1 MKKPKNIP
9 TYYTSKG
16 TPIFRDTTALPF
28 DGGGNLNQR
37 IVKKYPGM
45 QGVYGPQGENLNIIK
60 DPNYAAADY
69 GFGNIEFIFPGSGT
83 VNYSDDY
90 TYQSPTPDKYTAVY
104 NPKGANKHDV
114 FLDMM
119 HGMRNDPEYMKLL
132 DSFDKAT
139 RGQHQENMDY
149 FFNKD
154 TEENPD
160 YTADGREM
168 WDQNYVDSQL
178 RSQLAGKGFG
188 RFSSGAKDYK
198 LDRKYSSPEM
208 EQSAKDIYKYL
219 KGNKKQFA
227 DGGHLHDRDIN
238 GKLLQSTYASA
249 LGNMFREGG
258 PFGEDQGVFDY
269 ATSIYASQPGNY
281 YAQGG
286 MIKRADGSYSQRG
299 LWDNIRAAA
308 ARNRTAGK
316 PGKEPSKEMLR
327 QGEKINREYRTGG
340 QFPRPYSLPEDSFK
354 QGGTNLHN
362 SVYASSSAP
371 YPGIYAEGGTLL
383 PPDNAPAGTP
393 FNLANRNSWM
403 GDYSMIPQG
412 HDLSLPLTSL
422 PGIGNQITSGA
433 ATANFKTVGDYVTA
447 AENWERNRAG
457 SPIAPGPVNINA
469 VIPST
474 PPIPE
479 VAKTNYY
486 TDPYTGQVVK
496 DFNPV
501 TGVATPREIPNSF
514 GNTQYS
520 SYLEKVANSPAAKEN
535 QQALEAERLNNIEL
549 LKTMTPEQKAAMRAA
564 GLTPAQYLAD
574 PFSAGATKFAEGG
587 ELVVAGGEKHR
598 IYKKTSPTGNGEG
611 MEGHIMVNHP
621 TMDKGQWDTIDL
633 TTKAGAKT
641 VADGIAATKQWH
653 KENPNVY
660 RDGGSVFYASNT
672 PQLEG
677 EGKDLTYPDGAYV
690 YGRGGVIKTS
700 QLFAGGGPIFP
711 TNQQLAQFL
720 NPEYQRVTQGQEV
733 TVRPNAYQL
742 QQAKN
747 KAAGINKYDAINI
760 KPQVAESTKPNI
772 ASVDKKVLDKAIA
785 QKTAER
791 KVVAKE
797 IKNSPLLTQEQKQE
811 ILMSPEK
818 LDENAYL
825 AYQRKPNVLK
835 AAKEY
840 TAADKATNILRN
852 PLVAASYFMKPG
864 AFNMPMNYSE
874 FERSPNYSDETWN
887 RNAVG
892 QGLNFAS
899 YLNPTGLALHMADNA
914 LYTGTDLDKALESG
928 KAEDWKKAGLS
939 AANTALDLVGSR
951 YIGGSGRLLNVGEQ
965 ATLNAM
971 NISNRLGLN
980 PSVNNFLST
989 RVFPNINSSVV
1000 RSADD
1005 IAAARLFPQINP
1017 NNINYNPLAR
1027 NLYNNAVTAGNAQNT
1042 LESIKDL
1049 GLFNHD
1055 INLNPNIVYKESP
1068 STKIIP
1074 FNNESG
1080 KSLQAEYIE
1089 ELKDYYNSSEFK
1101 RIMKEE
1107 YPDVDIEKYKKAT
1120 LENLEKELE
1129 YNPSAVPDNAS
1140 GVYTTKHS
1148 SNAAYMPG
1156 YSPTFKQRVANA
1168 NTNPYMYEGD
1178 RGTSQI
1184 NDPVASW
1191 HELSHQRTNSDELL
1205 PDWLTRSLLEEN
1217 SGIDASN
1224 LEYYAKPTEFDVRM
1238 KQLKKD
1244 LKAQGIHD
1252 YFKGPVTEEHIRQLD
1267 AANLKEHGDFLFR
1280 NMTDEYRKLKKS
1292 GASLE
1297 ELDSVKDKFYN
1308 DIENLEKKVG
1318 TLKTSQDTQD
1328 LLQRWD
1334 TEFLAKMAK
1343 RIPVVV
1349 GGAYLGNELLQNNR
1363 LEQSPSGQFKMG
1375 GQARVIKS
1383 SQLFN
1388 R

>member
-9 TYYTSKG
+9 TYYQSAG
-16 TPIFRDTTALPF
+16 TPIYRDTTALPF
-28 DGGGNLNQR
+28 AVGG
-37 IVKKYPGM
+37 P
-45 QGVYGPQGENLNIIK
+45 
-60 DPNYAAADY
+60 
-69 GFGNIEFIFPGSGT
+69 
-83 VNYSDDY
+83 
-90 TYQSPTPDKYTAVY
+90 
-104 NPKGANKHDV
+104 
-114 FLDMM
+114 
-119 HGMRNDPEYMKLL
+119 
-132 DSFDKAT
+132 
-139 RGQHQENMDY
+139 
-149 FFNKD
+149 
-154 TEENPD
+154 
-160 YTADGREM
+160 
-168 WDQNYVDSQL
+168 
-178 RSQLAGKGFG
+178 
-188 RFSSGAKDYK
+188 
-198 LDRKYSSPEM
+198 
-208 EQSAKDIYKYL
+208 
-219 KGNKKQFA
+219 
-227 DGGHLHDRDIN
+227 LHDRDIN

-286 MIKRADGSYSQRG
+286 MIKRADGSYSPRG
-299 LWDNIRAAA
+299 LWDNIRAKAA
-308 ARNRTAGK
+308 SNKRTGK
-316 PGKEPSKEMLR
+316 EGKEPSKEMLA
-327 QGEKINREYRTGG
+327 QGRKIAREYRTGG

-403 GDYSMIPQG
+403 GNYSMIPQG
-412 HDLSLPLTSL
+412 HNLSLPLSSL
-422 PGIGNQITSGA
+422 PGIGSQITSGA

-447 AENWERNRAG
+447 AENWERNQAG

-496 DFNPV
+496 DFNPA
-501 TGVATPREIPNSF
+501 TGTTTPREIPSSF
-514 GNTQYS
+514 GNTQYAN
-520 SYLEKVANSPAAKEN
+520 YLEKVTNSPAAKEN
-535 QQALEAERLNNIEL
+535 QQVLEAERLNNMEL
-549 LKTMTPEQKAAMRAA
+549 LKTMTPEQKATMRAA

-574 PFSAGATKFAEGG
+574 PFSAGANKFAEGG
-587 ELVVAGGEKHR
+587 ILGGPGGPEPIYVDNPKDPRIKAYQKALEFYKNSKYIEKGGDWTDPEGYIFTSRYPMADNYKPFPKSPQPVVYRNTDNFISFTPPKITDLEFTPPEPETQWANPTPWNDVELT
-598 IYKKTSPTGNGEG
+598 KKYPKLYLPNYRTG
-611 MEGHIMVNHP
+611 V
-621 TMDKGQWDTIDL
+621 WS
-633 TTKAGAKT
+633 
-641 VADGIAATKQWH
+641 ATGKV
-653 KENPNVY
+653 NPNQEKKELKQL
-660 RDGGSVFYASNT
+660 DLKGETFANGGSILSMSNT

-690 YGRGGVIKTS
+690 YGRGGVIKSS
-700 QLFAGGGPIFP
+700 QLFAGGGPIYP

-733 TVRPNAYQL
+733 TVRPTPYQL

-747 KAAGINKYDAINI
+747 NVEKYNALNI
-760 KPQVAESTKPNI
+760 KPEVAESTNPNI
-772 ASVDKKVLDKAIA
+772 ATVDKNITEKAIA
-785 QKTAER
+785 QKAAER
-791 KVVAKE
+791 KIVAKE
-797 IKNSPLLTQEQKQE
+797 IKNSPMLTKEQKTE
-811 ILMSPEK
+811 ILMSPQK
-818 LDENAYL
+818 LDENINL
-825 AYQRKPNVLK
+825 AYQKKPETLK

-840 TAADKATNILRN
+840 STADKAINILRN

-864 AFNMPMNYSE
+864 EFNMPMNYSE
-874 FERSPNYSDETWN
+874 LERSPNYSDETWN

-892 QGLNFAS
+892 QGVNFAS
-899 YLNPTGLALHMADNA
+899 YFTPVGLALHTADNA
-914 LYTGTDLDKALESG
+914 LYTATDLDKALESG
-928 KAEDWKKAGLS
+928 KIEDWKQAGLS
-939 AANTALDLVGSR
+939 AANTALDLIGSR
-951 YIGGSGRLLNVGEQ
+951 YIGNSGRLLNTGEQ

-971 NISNRLGLN
+971 NTSNRLGLN
-980 PSVNNFLST
+980 SGVNNYLGT
-989 RVFPNINSSVV
+989 RVFPNISSQVV

-1005 IAAARLFPQINP
+1005 IAAARLIPQINP
-1017 NNINYNPLAR
+1017 NAVNYNPLSR
-1027 NLYNNAVTAGNAQNT
+1027 NLYNQAVTAGNTQNA
-1042 LESIKDL
+1042 LEATKDL

-1055 INLNPNIVYKESP
+1055 IDLNPNIVYKESP
-1068 STKIIP
+1068 SGKIIP

-1080 KSLQAEYIE
+1080 KSLQTEYID

-1120 LENLEKELE
+1120 LENLKKELE
-1129 YNPSAVPDNAS
+1129 YNPSAVPDDAS
-1140 GVYTTKHS
+1140 GVYTNKHS
-1148 SNAAYMPG
+1148 SSAAYMPG
-1156 YSPTFKQRVANA
+1156 HTPTFKQRVANA

-1184 NDPVASW
+1184 NNPVAAW

-1205 PDWLTRSLLEEN
+1205 PDWFTRSFLEEN
-1217 SGIDASN
+1217 AGIDASN
-1224 LEYYAKPTEFDVRM
+1224 LEYYGRPTEFDVRM

-1280 NMTDEYRKLKKS
+1280 NMTDEYKKLKKS

-1297 ELDSVKDKFYN
+1297 ELDAVKDKFYT

-1318 TLKTSQDTQD
+1318 ALKTSQDTQD

-1343 RIPVVV
+1343 KLPVVV
-1349 GGAYLGNELLQNNR
+1349 GGAYLGNEFLQNNGLDQR
-1363 LEQSPSGQFKMG
+1363 PSGQFKMG
-1375 GQARVIKS
+1375 GQTRVVKS